1 MGKKRRGRRD
11 KTLGW
16 ERGRERTAGLGG
28 EGGGEGGV
36 ARRPSQLPRKPVQ
49 RSQRSAAVSVRLC
62 TADTTWKGRWHSA
75 RVEGTLDSDCNRA
88 EGNGDL
94 PSTNRDVRRGMMVV
108 AVNVRDSWGGVLAG
122 VESFVR
128 AMDSRWSMARRRK
141 VVQLCPGAK
150 DSANLG
156 GRLECGRYAVGTVGL
171 PAATRKVL
179 MVAENRW
186 WAGWW
191 GVLIQCQLLLW
202 DATTK
207 KLGCLEVSSSWGGG
221 RASGLEVGLPSAFR
235 WNVRI
240 VQVPVLC
247 GLMAGYRWFKEGKK
261 KDEEK
266 EKQGTLP
273 INQTIREASRAD
285 STNAY
290 TSALHLC
297 IPTCQHWGLGSKLD
311 CLPTFIF

>member
-1 MGKKRRGRRD
+1 MGKK
-11 KTLGW
+11 
-16 ERGRERTAGLGG
+16 GG
-28 EGGGEGGV
+28 EGGTKLWVGREGGKERRAWGGGGGRGRGV

-75 RVEGTLDSDCNRA
+75 GIEGTLDSNCSRT

-94 PSTNRDVRRGMMVV
+94 PSTNRDARRGMMVV

-150 DSANLG
+150 DSADLS
-156 GRLECGRYAVGTVGL
+156 GRLSCGRYAVGTVGL

-186 WAGWW
+186 WVG
-191 GVLIQCQLLLW
+191 GV
-202 DATTK
+202 DSMSTVA
-207 KLGCLEVSSSWGGG
+207 LGYD
-221 RASGLEVGLPSAFR
+221 
-235 WNVRI
+235 N
-240 VQVPVLC
+240 
-247 GLMAGYRWFKEGKK
+247 
-261 KDEEK
+261 EEAR
-266 EKQGTLP
+266 L
-273 INQTIREASRAD
+273 S
-285 STNAY
+285 
-290 TSALHLC
+290 
-297 IPTCQHWGLGSKLD
+297 
-311 CLPTFIF
+311 